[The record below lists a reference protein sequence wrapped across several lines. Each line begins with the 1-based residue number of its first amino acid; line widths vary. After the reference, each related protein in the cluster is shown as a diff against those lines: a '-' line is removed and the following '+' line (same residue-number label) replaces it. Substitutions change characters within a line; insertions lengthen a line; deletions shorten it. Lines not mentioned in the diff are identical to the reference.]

1 MSHVTMY
8 STIVHMSHMYHMW
21 EGTKIHVHYTLCTH
35 INMIHSFV
43 CIIHMTYIIYIYNI
57 CVGSMYKYII
67 IRVYMNIMYIYILYV
82 IVCIYLY
89 IYSTAVFTLRV
100 HVLHVVHMCT
110 CTQITVL
117 ATGNFR
123 QGR

>member
-67 IRVYMNIMYIYILYV
+67 HYTYIMWVPTYSIRMWPHIIL
-82 IVCIYLY
+82 C
-89 IYSTAVFTLRV
+89 F
-100 HVLHVVHMCT
+100 
-110 CTQITVL
+110 
-117 ATGNFR
+117 
-123 QGR
+123 